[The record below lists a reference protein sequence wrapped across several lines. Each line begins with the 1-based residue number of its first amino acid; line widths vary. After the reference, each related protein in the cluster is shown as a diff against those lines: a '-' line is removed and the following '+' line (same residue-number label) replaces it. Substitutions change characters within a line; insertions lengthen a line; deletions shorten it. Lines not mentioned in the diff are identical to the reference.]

1 MSSLQK
7 MFPSLTLFS
16 DLNWDDVQK
25 EYETTAIDLSFP
37 EYLQQ
42 KAEEGDCPFH
52 LFELAFYE
60 MALFEVKTTDEP
72 FPHSPGVH
80 LNPTALFLSLE
91 FDVATMIDKAKA
103 GEIDIIERSHV
114 LCLFRDKQD
123 RVRSVELDEPAL
135 EMLESLEDGPQPD
148 SSFVKKEMKSR
159 YSEMVKYGLVFDI

>member
-16 DLNWDDVQK
+16 DLDWPTVQK
-25 EYETTAIDLSFP
+25 EYETTAADLSFP

-42 KAEEGDCPFH
+42 KAEDGDCPFH
-52 LFELAFYE
+52 LFEIAFYE
-60 MALFEVKTTDEP
+60 MALFEAKTSNDPLPTA
-72 FPHSPGVH
+72 PGVH

-91 FDVATMIDKAKA
+91 YDVPTMIDKAKA

-114 LCLFRDKQD
+114 LCLFRDKND

-135 EMLESLEDGPQPD
+135 EMLENLEDGPQKD
-148 SSFVKKEMKSR
+148 SSFVAQNMKSR
-159 YSEMVKYGLVFDI
+159 YAEMVKYGLVLDL